1 MIKEILKK
9 LVGNL
14 IYLWSYVYSFKV
26 KDLFGR
32 VRTGL
37 YLMWVRRNF
46 KKIGKVYF
54 QTPAYLHGM
63 QYIEI
68 GNGTTIG
75 RRAMICANKILDNE
89 KKPEITIGDNCN
101 IGDDCNFQC
110 CNSIRLENGVLL
122 GRKVMVN
129 DTSHG
134 GFIREQLDIQ
144 PNLRPL
150 CSKGPIVIEE
160 NVWIGEMV
168 CILGNVH
175 IGRGSVIGAGSVVTK
190 DIPPYSLAVG
200 CPAKIIKSFDK

>member
-1 MIKEILKK
+1 MIIEILKK

-32 VRTGL
+32 
-37 YLMWVRRNF
+37 
-46 KKIGKVYF
+46 
-54 QTPAYLHGM
+54 
-63 QYIEI
+63 
-68 GNGTTIG
+68 
-75 RRAMICANKILDNE
+75 
-89 KKPEITIGDNCN
+89 
-101 IGDDCNFQC
+101 
-110 CNSIRLENGVLL
+110 VLL